1 MKHEFPPLSLSRS
14 NRLISMYIALDVPE
28 EAINLVK
35 DQIAGL
41 RSSQMIKES
50 VRRAELDL
58 SYRLLGA
65 IYWSIGDH
73 KEAIS
78 AYEQVQ
84 GGSDYSA
91 DVKDIVAQIQGLQ
104 SKLEQIQNLNN

>member
-14 NRLISMYIALDVPE
+14 NRLVSMYIALDVPE

-73 KEAIS
+73 KEAVA
-78 AYEQVQ
+78 AYEQVL

-91 DVKDIVAQIQGLQ
+91 DVKDIVVQIQDLQ

>member
-1 MKHEFPPLSLSRS
+1 MGSNDRCSLLFRTDQHGDPDGGSRGS
-14 NRLISMYIALDVPE
+14 GAPDGS
-28 EAINLVK
+28 
-35 DQIAGL
+35 
-41 RSSQMIKES
+41 S

>member
-41 RSSQMIKES
+41 
-50 VRRAELDL
+50 
-58 SYRLLGA
+58 
-65 IYWSIGDH
+65 
-73 KEAIS
+73 
-78 AYEQVQ
+78 
-84 GGSDYSA
+84 
-91 DVKDIVAQIQGLQ
+91 
-104 SKLEQIQNLNN
+104 

>member
-1 MKHEFPPLSLSRS
+1 M
-14 NRLISMYIALDVPE
+14 
-28 EAINLVK
+28 VK

-41 RSSQMIKES
+41 RSSQMIKKS

-73 KEAIS
+73 KEAVA

-84 GGSDYSA
+84 GGSVYSA
-91 DVKDIVAQIQGLQ
+91 DVKDIVVQIQDLQ